1 MMRNHVRLW
10 GWAAALV
17 FMMASSPA
25 LPQEP
30 PEGGTSI
37 IVLGFKGKKAGNFRE
52 RVVKALKAEG
62 FELISPA
69 KMKQAASEMGEKTIP
84 AETEKRIELAEKL
97 GADAFLTGTFALK
110 KGGVRALSITVFVP
124 CEKGEGRPVDEEWTG
139 AIGEEIVASIVKK
152 ITDAIDKGNKAC
164 AKAEQKAAFVSETL
178 GAEEEEEGKK
188 IEGGEEEEEEGAP
201 AGKAGKK
208 KKKKEKAKRETLPHC
223 RLGGPRCGLP
233 PALLVDAG
241 FLLSTRRLSV
251 SADSYTYYYD
261 GTYTPMAGVFL
272 DLHILRFFRDNP
284 VFSVGILFDFAHSFG
299 LSSEPKG
306 AGAVSIDTKDMRLKV
321 GLEFV
326 VAPKPGK
333 IPLWIFVD
341 AGWAMHD
348 FKIGMDP
355 AENPIIAS
363 FGYRMVDI
371 GLGIDA
377 DLVRR
382 WLAIRVRLGL
392 LVPYDLGRAESFY
405 GDKAESRFGFSPGIR
420 LHGVFVGGFHW
431 ALGFDFIGA
440 IAKFKGAGSIE
451 GNGYES
457 GKKLTDYYPT
467 GYFLL
472 GYRY

>member
-1 MMRNHVRLW
+1 MMKTYFKAWVW
-10 GWAAALV
+10 VAALV

-25 LPQEP
+25 PAQEP

-69 KMKQAASEMGEKTIP
+69 KMKEAASGMGEKTIP

-110 KGGVRALSITVFVP
+110 KGGVRALSIMVFVP
-124 CEKGEGRPVDEEWTG
+124 CEKGEGRAVDEEWTG
-139 AIGEEIVASIVKK
+139 AISEEIVASIVDK
-152 ITDAIDKGNKAC
+152 IKDAIDKGEKAC
-164 AKAEQKAAFVSETL
+164 SKAEQKAAFESETK
-178 GAEEEEEGKK
+178 AEEEAEKK
-188 IEGGEEEEEEGAP
+188 IEEEEEEEGAP
-201 AGKAGKK
+201 DEKAG

-223 RLGGPRCGLP
+223 KLGGPRCGLP
-233 PALLVDAG
+233 PGLLVDAG
-241 FLLSTRRLSV
+241 FVLSTRRLSV
-251 SADSYTYYYD
+251 PAESYTYFYD
-261 GTYTPMAGVFL
+261 GTYTPMVGVFL
-272 DLHILRFFRDNP
+272 NLHIGRFFRDNP
-284 VFSVGILFDFAHSFG
+284 VFCPGIIFEFAHSLG

-326 VAPKPGK
+326 IAPKPGK

-348 FKIGMDP
+348 FKVGMDP

-382 WLAIRVRLGL
+382 WLAIRIRLGL

-405 GDKAESRFGFSPGIR
+405 GDKAEGRFGFSPGIR
-420 LHGVFVGGFHW
+420 LHGVLVGGFHW
-431 ALGFDFIGA
+431 ALGFDFIGY
-440 IAKFKGAGSIE
+440 IAKFKGEGSIVD
-451 GNGYES
+451 NGYES